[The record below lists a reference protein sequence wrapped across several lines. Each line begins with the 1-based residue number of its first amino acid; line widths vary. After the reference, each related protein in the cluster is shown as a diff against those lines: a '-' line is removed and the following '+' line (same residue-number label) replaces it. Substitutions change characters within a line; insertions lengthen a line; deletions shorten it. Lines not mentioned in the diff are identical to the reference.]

1 LAELGGKAI
10 VNALHQ
16 LDSLVALPQPDT
28 GTTYAAKISK
38 AEALLD
44 FSRDASELAR
54 AVRAF
59 NPAPGAV
66 TQLNGAILKVWQ
78 AHATADSG
86 TAGQLLR
93 ANADGL
99 LIACGC
105 GALCLTEIQ
114 PAGGKRQTAS
124 QFLSGHGPAI
134 GSRFGA

>member
-28 GTTYAAKISK
+28 GTTYATKISK
-38 AEALLD
+38 TEALLD

-59 NPAPGAV
+59 NPAPGAL
-66 TQLNGAILKVWQ
+66 TQLNGVSIKVWQ
-78 AHATADSG
+78 AHVSNDCGSPG
-86 TAGQLLR
+86 SVLR
-93 ANADGL
+93 ADANGL
-99 LIACGC
+99 LVACGD
-105 GALCLTEIQ
+105 GALRLTELQ
-114 PAGGKRQTAS
+114 PAGGKRQSAS
-124 QFLSGHGPAI
+124 QFLAGHALTL